1 MNKKT
6 KKNKYIDL
14 QARTISEAENKIYI
28 IIVTEIRHLT
38 TFDLFQIKEK
48 VL

>member
-14 QARTISEAENKIYI
+14 TSSNHQRSVKYNYI

-38 TFDLFQIKEK
+38 NFDLFQIKGK
-48 VL
+48 AL